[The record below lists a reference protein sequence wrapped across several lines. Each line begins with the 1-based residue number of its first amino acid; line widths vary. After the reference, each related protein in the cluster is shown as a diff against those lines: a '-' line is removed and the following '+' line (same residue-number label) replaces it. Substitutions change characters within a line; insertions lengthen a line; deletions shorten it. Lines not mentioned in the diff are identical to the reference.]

1 MKSIGILGAGAFGTA
16 LATAMGRAG
25 LDVLIQAFEPE
36 VAAEINEHHVNA
48 TYLPDAPLDPNI
60 RATTSIEETVQCDAV
75 IIATPAQFVR
85 KTCELAKPHW
95 NQNTPAIICSKG
107 IELGTFMLLSEVV
120 EETLGDMAPIA
131 ILSGPTFAIEVAE
144 EMPTALTLACKDQKL
159 GQDLCNSFSSRCFRT
174 YCSPDVVGAQLGG
187 AIKNVLAIACGIIEG
202 RNMGGNARAAI
213 ITRGLAEIAR
223 LGAVLGADEHT
234 LMGLSGLGDVTLT
247 CSAMQSRNFSLGAA
261 LGKGQSL
268 ESILASRKTVAEGV
282 HTAAAVTEVARRNQ
296 VDMPICQAV
305 DAIINMNANLESVIN
320 GLLRRPLN
328 VE

>member
-16 LATAMGRAG
+16 MATAMARAG
-25 LDVLIQAFEPE
+25 LDVLIQAYEPE
-36 VAAEINEHHVNA
+36 VAAEINEQHVNA
-48 TYLPDAPLDPNI
+48 TYLPDAPLDPKI
-60 RATTSIEETVQCDAV
+60 RATTSIEEAVQCDAV
-75 IIATPAQFVR
+75 IIATPAQFLR
-85 KTCELAKPHW
+85 KTCELAKPFW
-95 NQNTPAIICSKG
+95 TQDTPAIICSKG

-120 EETLGDMAPIA
+120 EETLGDLAPIA
-131 ILSGPTFAIEVAE
+131 ILSGPTFAIEVAK

-223 LGAVLGADEHT
+223 LGAVLGAHEHT

-268 ESILASRKTVAEGV
+268 KSILASRKTVSEGV
-282 HTAAAVTEVARRNQ
+282 HTAAAVVEVARRNQ

-305 DAIINMNANLESVIN
+305 DAIINMNADLESVIS

>member
-16 LATAMGRAG
+16 MATAMCRAG
-25 LDVLIQAFEPE
+25 LDVLIQAHEPE
-36 VAAEINEHHVNA
+36 VVTQINQRHINL
-48 TYLPDAPLDPNI
+48 TYLPDAPLDPSI

-75 IIATPAQFVR
+75 IIATPAQFLR
-85 KTCELAKPHW
+85 SICETAKPHW
-95 NQNTPAIICSKG
+95 KPGTPAIVCSKG
-107 IELGTFMLLSEVV
+107 IELGTYMLLSEVI
-120 EETLGDMAPIA
+120 EETLGDLAPIA
-131 ILSGPTFAIEVAE
+131 ILSGPTFAIEVAL

-159 GQDLCNSFSSRCFRT
+159 GQDLCNAFSSRCFRT

-202 RNMGGNARAAI
+202 RVMGGNARAAI

-223 LGAVLGADEHT
+223 LGAVLGAEEHT

-261 LGKGQSL
+261 LGEGQSL
-268 ESILASRKTVAEGV
+268 KAILASRKTVTEGV
-282 HTAAAVTEVARRNQ
+282 HTAAAVAEMARRNQ

-305 DAIINMNANLESVIN
+305 DAIINMNADLESVIS